1 MVDDIYPQMPII
13 ETKNYL
19 LRPVRLNDADDMFE
33 YYKQS
38 KVVKYLPMSFHKTV
52 LDTKRFIKSFF
63 IDNYKQGKIGHF
75 AVVDKS
81 NNKVIGNIGLNNV
94 DKNDTEGEIGIC
106 INPIYW
112 GHDIATELGREVL
125 KFAFSST
132 NIKRIIANTYEDNKR
147 TRKSLEHLNLKYYKT
162 YDKKIV
168 KGMKITYVKC
178 DAYRILKS
186 EYTKETESNSLSY
199 YFLYL

>member
-1 MVDDIYPQMPII
+1 MVDDTYPQMPII

-19 LRPVRLNDADDMFE
+19 LRPARLNDAEDMFE

-38 KVVKYLPMSFHKTV
+38 KVVEYLPMSSHETV
-52 LDTKRFIKSFF
+52 SDTRRFIKSFF

-94 DKNDTEGEIGIC
+94 YKSDTEGEIGIC

-112 GHDIATELGREVL
+112 GHDIATELGKEVI
-125 KFAFSST
+125 KFAFTST
-132 NIKRIIANTYEDNKR
+132 NIKRIVANTYENNKR
-147 TRKSLEHLNLKYYKT
+147 TRKSLKHLNLKYYKT
-162 YDKKIV
+162 YNKKIV

-178 DAYRILKS
+178 DSYRILKS
-186 EYTKETESNSLSY
+186 EYIKINRK
-199 YFLYL
+199 

>member
-19 LRPVRLNDADDMFE
+19 LRPVRLNDAQDMFE

-38 KVVKYLPMSFHKTV
+38 KVVKYLPIKFHQTV
-52 LDTKRFIKSFF
+52 SDTKRFIKSFF

-81 NNKVIGNIGLNNV
+81 NNKVIGNIGLNNI
-94 DKNDTEGEIGIC
+94 DKNEIEGEMGIC
-106 INPIYW
+106 INPTYW
-112 GHDIATELGREVL
+112 GNDIATELGKEVL
-125 KFAFSST
+125 KFIFTNT

-147 TRKSLEHLNLKYYKT
+147 SRKSLNNLNFKYYKT

-168 KGMKITYVKC
+168 KGMKIIYVKC
-178 DAYRILKS
+178 DSYRILKS
-186 EYTKETESNSLSY
+186 EYIKKY
-199 YFLYL
+199 GK

>member
-19 LRPVRLNDADDMFE
+19 LRPVRLNDTQDMFE

-38 KVVKYLPMSFHKTV
+38 KVVKYLPMNFHQTV
-52 LDTKRFIKSFF
+52 SDTRRFIKSFF

-81 NNKVIGNIGLNNV
+81 NNKVIGNIGLNNI
-94 DKNDTEGEIGIC
+94 DKNEIEGEMGIC
-106 INPIYW
+106 INPTYW
-112 GHDIATELGREVL
+112 GNDIATELGKEVL
-125 KFAFSST
+125 KFIFTNT

-147 TRKSLEHLNLKYYKT
+147 SRKSLNNLNFKYYKT

-168 KGMKITYVKC
+168 KGMKIIYVKC
-178 DAYRILKS
+178 DSYRILKS
-186 EYTKETESNSLSY
+186 EYIKKY
-199 YFLYL
+199 GK